1 MDDRE
6 KMRLWVENWK
16 QTGPILEEIRRKEI
30 RELDTRETIA
40 SLERAFNYAT
50 GNFAPRSTSGIAE
63 MQDWFAKLR
72 R

>member
-30 RELDTRETIA
+30 RELDTLETIA
-40 SLERAFNYAT
+40 ALADAFRYACT
-50 GNFAPRSTSGIAE
+50 LPVRTSSGMVE
-63 MQDWFAKLR
+63 MRRWFAKLR